1 MERPSSYIRTGR
13 SPGSPSKKEQM
24 SGTHR
29 TWQSPIL
36 ERGGQVVEAR
46 LKPTSKRR
54 LLHICGSTLDRGQTR
69 SRGGPPPI
77 HRAKATAKGR
87 LRLHR
92 MQCVCQH
99 ERLQHLLRHL
109 LRAVF
114 QALQH
119 NLRRGNRQSFRS
131 RGAVSIAI
139 AATTANAAYSPV
151 EANVIRCT

>member
-1 MERPSSYIRTGR
+1 MERPSTYTLPGATPR
-13 SPGSPSKKEQM
+13 SHAKKEQLA
-24 SGTHR
+24 GTHR
-29 TWQSPIL
+29 TWQSPEL
-36 ERGGQVVEAR
+36 EKGGQVVEAR
-46 LKPTSKRR
+46 LEPTSKRR

-69 SRGGPPPI
+69 SRGGPSPI

-87 LRLHR
+87 LHRL
-92 MQCVCQH
+92 QGFCQH
-99 ERLQHLLRHL
+99 ERLHHLLRHL

-131 RGAVSIAI
+131 RGALSIAI